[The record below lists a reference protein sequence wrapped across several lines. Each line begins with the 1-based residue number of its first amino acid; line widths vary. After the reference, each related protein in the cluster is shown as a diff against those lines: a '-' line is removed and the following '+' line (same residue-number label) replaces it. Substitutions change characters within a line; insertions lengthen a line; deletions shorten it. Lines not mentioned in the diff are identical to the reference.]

1 MRDVTRKEVQ
11 RIVKV
16 FIVEDEIM
24 IVETL
29 KAYFERENFKVE
41 YAENGADAIY
51 RIKESTPDFVILD
64 LMLPDISGEEICREL
79 RRESDVPIMMLTAKT
94 AVESRINGI
103 EIGADDYIVKPF
115 SPREVVTRVKGILRR
130 VNKSY
135 TGMLSSFN
143 NKELIV
149 DEEKQEVIVRG
160 EVISLTPIEFKL
172 LTAFTKNPGR
182 AFSRLKLLEIT
193 QEDNFYEGYE
203 RGIDVHI
210 KNLRKKIEK
219 DSKDPTFILTVFGVG
234 YKFGGQLDV

>member
-1 MRDVTRKEVQ
+1 MQKT
-11 RIVKV
+11 VKV
-16 FIVEDEIM
+16 FIVEDEIV

-29 KAYFERENFKVE
+29 KAYFERENFTVE
-41 YAENGADAIY
+41 YADNGADAIY
-51 RIKESTPDFVILD
+51 RFKKSNPDFVILD

-94 AVESRINGI
+94 SEESRINGI

-130 VNKSY
+130 MNKVHSG
-135 TGMLSSFN
+135 TTISFN
-143 NKELIV
+143 NSELKI
-149 DEEKQEVIVRG
+149 DEVKQEVIVRG
-160 EVISLTPIEFKL
+160 EVISLTPIEFKII
-172 LTAFTKNPGR
+172 TTFAKSPGSV
-182 AFSRLKLLEIT
+182 FSRLRLLESI

-203 RGIDVHI
+203 SGVNVHI

-219 DSKDPTFILTVFGVG
+219 DSKNPKFILTVFGVG